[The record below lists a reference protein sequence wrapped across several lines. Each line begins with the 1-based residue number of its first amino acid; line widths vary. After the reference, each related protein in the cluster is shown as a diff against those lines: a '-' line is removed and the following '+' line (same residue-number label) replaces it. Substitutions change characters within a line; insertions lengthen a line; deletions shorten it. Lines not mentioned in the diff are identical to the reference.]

1 MRPGIRKLITLL
13 SVFLAVWIGLR
24 YFLPLCLPFLLGA
37 GLALAAEP
45 MVSFFCRKLRF
56 PRALGAGI
64 GVSLTF
70 IILALLVLTVFAI
83 LLRELGELAG
93 VLPDL
98 EDTARSGMALLSGWL
113 LDLVRHLPAGIRP
126 MADRMVTGLFSGG
139 TAFLDRA
146 TDYFLGLAS
155 GILSAIPGS
164 ALSLGTAIIAS
175 FMISAKLPGIRQW
188 LKTRFPKE
196 RFAPWLNTT
205 KGIKAALLGYLKAQL
220 KLSGVTLLIVT
231 LGMVILRVPYA
242 FLWAIVVSLVDAFP
256 VLGTG
261 TILLPWGLVS
271 LLRGNTPQ
279 AIGILA
285 LYAVVSL
292 TRTIL
297 EPRLVGSQ
305 LGLDPLVTLAALY
318 GGYRIWGIG
327 GMILAPMLAVVA
339 LKLAET
345 KTINT

>member
-1 MRPGIRKLITLL
+1 MRPGIRKIITLL
-13 SVFLAVWIGLR
+13 SVFVAVWIGLR

-45 MVSFFCRKLRF
+45 MVSFFCSRLRF
-56 PRALGAGI
+56 PRALGAGL
-64 GVSLTF
+64 GVSLAF
-70 IILALLVLTVFAI
+70 IILALLILTLFAI
-83 LLRELGELAG
+83 LLRELGALAG

-113 LDLVRHLPAGIRP
+113 LDLTQHLPSGIQP
-126 MADRMVTGLFSGG
+126 MADRLVTGIFSGG

-175 FMISAKLPGIRQW
+175 FMISAKLPKIRLF
-188 LKTRFPKE
+188 LKERFPKD
-196 RFAPWLNTT
+196 RFTPWLDTA
-205 KGIKAALLGYLKAQL
+205 KGVKSALLGYLKAQL

-231 LGMVILRVPYA
+231 VGMVILRIPYA

-261 TILLPWGLVS
+261 TILIPWGLVS
-271 LLRGNTPQ
+271 LLQGNTPQ

-327 GMILAPMLAVVA
+327 GMILAPMLTVIA
-339 LKLAET
+339 LQVTSGHPRDL
-345 KTINT
+345 

>member
-1 MRPGIRKLITLL
+1 MRPGIRKIITLL
-13 SVFLAVWIGLR
+13 SVFLAVWVGLR
-24 YFLPLCLPFLLGA
+24 YFLPLILPFLLAA

-45 MVSFFCRKLRF
+45 MVSFFCSRLRF
-56 PRALGAGI
+56 PRPLGAGL
-64 GVSLTF
+64 GVTLAFAILT
-70 IILALLVLTVFAI
+70 LVVLTVFAI

-93 VLPDL
+93 VLPNL

-113 LDLVRHLPAGIRP
+113 LGLIQHLPAGIRP
-126 MADRMVTGLFSGG
+126 MADRLVTGLFSGG

-175 FMISAKLPGIRQW
+175 FMISAKLPKIRLW
-188 LKTRFPKE
+188 LKARFPKE
-196 RFAPWLNTT
+196 RFTPWLETAR
-205 KGIKAALLGYLKAQL
+205 GIKSALLGYLKAQL

-231 LGMVILRVPYA
+231 VGMVILRIPYA
-242 FLWAIVVSLVDAFP
+242 ILWALVVSLVDAFP

-271 LLRGNTPQ
+271 LLRGDTVQ

-285 LYAVVSL
+285 LYGVVAL
-292 TRTIL
+292 TRTVL

-318 GGYRIWGIG
+318 CGYQIWGIG

-345 KTINT
+345 RTTDA